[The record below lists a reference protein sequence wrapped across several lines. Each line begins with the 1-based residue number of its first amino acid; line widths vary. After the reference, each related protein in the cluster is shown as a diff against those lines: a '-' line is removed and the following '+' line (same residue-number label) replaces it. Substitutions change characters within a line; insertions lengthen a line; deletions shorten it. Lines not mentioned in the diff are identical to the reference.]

1 MIVLFELVGFPFEM
15 NGLGCPCRL
24 AMFCFLVLNVCCL
37 PVFCYRFVWLMYV
50 GMGRRLHGEMIV
62 LHCCWLL
69 CLLVIVFGSYC
80 LWLYC
85 FRYCLWLISFSDC
98 YVFVCFRLLFGC
110 LCLFKCFNATQ

>member
-37 PVFCYRFVWLMYV
+37 PVFCYLSEFVCQCFVWLMYF

-62 LHCCWLL
+62 LVVMFVGHCFWFILL
-69 CLLVIVFGSYC
+69 MV
-80 LWLYC
+80 
-85 FRYCLWLISFSDC
+85 ISFLVDIV
-98 YVFVCFRLLFGC
+98 YG
-110 LCLFKCFNATQ
+110 

>member
-37 PVFCYRFVWLMYV
+37 PVFCYLSEFVCQCFVWLMYF

-62 LHCCWLL
+62 YGCYVCWSLY
-69 CLLVIVFGSYC
+69 LVD
-80 LWLYC
+80 
-85 FRYCLWLISFSDC
+85 ISF
-98 YVFVCFRLLFGC
+98 G
-110 LCLFKCFNATQ
+110 